1 MIEKEKIQ
9 SEAADKVLTSFHQGI
24 KKGYIYIPP
33 GSGRSIVVAEI
44 VTRFLLEH
52 SGANI
57 LIVFRTLAEVDHFN
71 TVIHGVLAE
80 NHNISNITTVTY
92 SQLLNQKRFES
103 IREFSLVVLFDSNQ
117 VHAPLRNNYIFIEFT
132 GHLLGVFSYPQIPAS
147 NIFFNSPAFYL
158 YDDHNTR
165 FTEYWYI
172 NNLIVPMLR
181 RLGFSDVRTEEKIL
195 AGVRSARADII
206 ALNNGVRYIFEIKAY
221 RSATNNQRIIQNAI
235 YQIQSYKN
243 ALQSAETGHQY
254 FGLILLC
261 RVDNEIKK
269 ALWEKEHI
277 LLWDIANLLY
287 LCNSDPD
294 LLNVLSKTIPYSLG
308 EFAPEAPI
316 GLQFESTALPV
327 SAPPPSSCPDLI
339 KKLTSCKQGKDHS
352 AEYEKVCAEII
363 KYLFEPEFSQFSEQH
378 KTRDAMF
385 RMDILCALKGT
396 TAFWQM
402 LTHYYNTKFIVFE
415 FKNYTKKI
423 QQNLIYVTDKYLF
436 NPALRNVAF
445 IISRKGFD
453 KHAHD
458 AAIGILKE
466 SGKLIVDLTDDD
478 LVKMILAKTNGEEPS
493 DYLLNKVELL
503 LMSVSV

>member
-33 GSGRSIVVAEI
+33 GSGRSIIVAEI

-92 SQLLNQKRFES
+92 SRLLNQKRFES

-172 NNLIVPMLR
+172 NNLIIPMLR

-195 AGVRSARADII
+195 TGVRSARADII
-206 ALNNGVRYIFEIKAY
+206 ALNNGVGISLKSR
-221 RSATNNQRIIQNAI
+221 
-235 YQIQSYKN
+235 
-243 ALQSAETGHQY
+243 
-254 FGLILLC
+254 
-261 RVDNEIKK
+261 
-269 ALWEKEHI
+269 HI
-277 LLWDIANLLY
+277 AAR
-287 LCNSDPD
+287 P
-294 LLNVLSKTIPYSLG
+294 T
-308 EFAPEAPI
+308 
-316 GLQFESTALPV
+316 
-327 SAPPPSSCPDLI
+327 
-339 KKLTSCKQGKDHS
+339 
-352 AEYEKVCAEII
+352 
-363 KYLFEPEFSQFSEQH
+363 
-378 KTRDAMF
+378 TR
-385 RMDILCALKGT
+385 
-396 TAFWQM
+396 
-402 LTHYYNTKFIVFE
+402 E
-415 FKNYTKKI
+415 
-423 QQNLIYVTDKYLF
+423 
-436 NPALRNVAF
+436 
-445 IISRKGFD
+445 
-453 KHAHD
+453 
-458 AAIGILKE
+458 
-466 SGKLIVDLTDDD
+466 
-478 LVKMILAKTNGEEPS
+478 
-493 DYLLNKVELL
+493 
-503 LMSVSV
+503 